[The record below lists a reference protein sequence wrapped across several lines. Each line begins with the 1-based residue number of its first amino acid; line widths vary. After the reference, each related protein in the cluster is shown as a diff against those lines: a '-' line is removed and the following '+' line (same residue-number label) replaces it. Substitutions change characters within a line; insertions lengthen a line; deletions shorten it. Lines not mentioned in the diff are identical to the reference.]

1 MAIYLLTPATA
12 CPPFDSRQLAS
23 AFNQPLSWDTSSV
36 THMGWMFAVR
46 SFPLPSPILA
56 CTHRMPPFRLS
67 AVRVGVQCGPLGL
80 LRRRGGLLGNLQRHK
95 HALHVLRALLS
106 PRVLS
111 DPSAVAPCPCAR
123 CVHCVV
129 TRCLLPPGSHLS
141 HRMPLYAPFD
151 SRQYARAFNKPLSFT
166 TTSRVTSMRSMFDVR
181 SARACSLTHICSRV
195 LPCMLRPCAAW
206 LPAASRLPARIW
218 HRRHRIPPLRLSAG
232 SVGVQSAAATT
243 ELGHLQRERHVRH
256 VHRALRPCPYPYLHS
271 RALYPAPCAYHD
283 RLPPPASRMQPAP
296 LTACHSMPPFRLSAA
311 RVGVQSAAEL

>member
-1 MAIYLLTPATA
+1 MAILTMAIYLLTPATA

-123 CVHCVV
+123 CVHCVE
-129 TRCLLPPGSHLS
+129 S
-141 HRMPLYAPFD
+141 
-151 SRQYARAFNKPLSFT
+151 
-166 TTSRVTSMRSMFDVR
+166 
-181 SARACSLTHICSRV
+181 
-195 LPCMLRPCAAW
+195 
-206 LPAASRLPARIW
+206 PAVSCLPAR
-218 HRRHRIPPLRLSAG
+218 
-232 SVGVQSAAATT
+232 T
-243 ELGHLQRERHVRH
+243 
-256 VHRALRPCPYPYLHS
+256 S
-271 RALYPAPCAYHD
+271 R
-283 RLPPPASRMQPAP
+283 
-296 LTACHSMPPFRLSAA
+296 TACHCMPLSTLGSTQG
-311 RVGVQSAAEL
+311 RSISRSASQPPPESQA